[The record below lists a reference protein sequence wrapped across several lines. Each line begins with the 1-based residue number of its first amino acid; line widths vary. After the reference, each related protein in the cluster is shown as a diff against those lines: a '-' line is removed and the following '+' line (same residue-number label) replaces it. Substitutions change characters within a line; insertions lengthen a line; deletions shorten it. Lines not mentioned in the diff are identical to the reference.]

1 LCSSL
6 VIGVSMVTA
15 FLITM
20 LLIFGLLGFFWSS
33 EDLVNIVVKTALL
46 AIFINVVM
54 QLMIRQGRVELV

>member
-1 LCSSL
+1 
-6 VIGVSMVTA
+6 MVTA